1 MAEDIEVK
9 TENNVDDIKAL
20 MPIVIEPKKSKSP
33 YKDVKGKEVKITQ
46 LVPFDKHPFNI
57 PSEND
62 PDMQK
67 LKSSIEQEGLLNLPI
82 VRKLN
87 KEHEEDEE
95 KYQIISGHRR
105 VKACELL
112 GWDKIP
118 VRIVDITDNDVA
130 TLVMINSNVQRKK
143 INFIEQVRACSMM
156 YEAKKHQG
164 QNKGEEEKST
174 RKYVGKIWK
183 FSQYKV
189 QKLVDLSKLSD
200 YFLNLIANKK
210 ITSAVGI
217 EISKMPKE
225 KQDLIEAILS
235 ENEDL
240 RITQKQAQEI
250 GETTEELTRDKIL
263 ELLQNNDIQEDT
275 QTDETTQSD
284 NQGININF
292 SINELRQYFPEIE
305 DITEENIKSIILE
318 RLGLQTN

>member
-1 MAEDIEVK
+1 MAEDVEVK
-9 TENNVDDIKAL
+9 TENNIDDIKAL
-20 MPIVIEPKKSKSP
+20 MPIVIEAKKLKSP

-67 LKSSIEQEGLLNLPI
+67 LKCSIEQEGLLNLPI

-105 VKACELL
+105 IKACELL
-112 GWDKIP
+112 GWEKIP
-118 VRIVDITDNDVA
+118 VRIVDIIDNDVA

-143 INFIEQVRACSMM
+143 INFIEQVRVCSMM
-156 YEAKKHQG
+156 YKAKKHQG

-189 QKLVDLSKLSD
+189 QRLVELSKLSD

-210 ITSAVGI
+210 ITSAVGL
-217 EISKMPKE
+217 EIAKMSE
-225 KQDLIEAILS
+225 NTQSLIEKVIS

-240 RITQKQAQEI
+240 HITQKQAIDI
-250 GETTEELTRDKIL
+250 GNEPELTEDKIL
-263 ELLQNNDIQEDT
+263 ELLQNNDVQEDT
-275 QTDETTQSD
+275 QTDETTQSE
-284 NQGININF
+284 NREININF
-292 SINELRQYFPEIE
+292 TLNELRQYFPEIE
-305 DITEENIKSIILE
+305 NITEENIKSIILE
-318 RLGLQTN
+318 RLGFNR

>member
-1 MAEDIEVK
+1 MAEDVEVK
-9 TENNVDDIKAL
+9 TENNIDDIKAL
-20 MPIVIEPKKSKSP
+20 MPIVIEAKKSKSP

-46 LVPFDKHPFNI
+46 LVPFENHPFNV

-62 PDMQK
+62 PDMKK
-67 LKSSIEQEGLLNLPI
+67 LISSIEQEGLLNLPI

-105 VKACELL
+105 VEACKILD
-112 GWDKIP
+112 WDKIP

-143 INFIEQVRACSMM
+143 IEFIEQVRACALM
-156 YEAKKHQG
+156 YKAKKHQG

-174 RKYVGKIWK
+174 REYVGKIWK

-189 QKLVDLSKLSD
+189 QRLVELSKLSD

-210 ITSAVGI
+210 ITSAVGL
-217 EISKMPKE
+217 EIAKMSE
-225 KQDLIEAILS
+225 NTQSLIEKVIS

-240 RITQKQAQEI
+240 HITQKQAIDI
-250 GETTEELTRDKIL
+250 GNEPELTEDKIL
-263 ELLQNNDIQEDT
+263 ELLQNNDVQEDT
-275 QTDETTQSD
+275 QTDETTQSE
-284 NQGININF
+284 NREININF
-292 SINELRQYFPEIE
+292 TLNELREYFPEIE
-305 DITEENIKSIILE
+305 NITEENIKSIILE
-318 RLGLQTN
+318 RLGFNR

>member
-1 MAEDIEVK
+1 MAEDVEVK
-9 TENNVDDIKAL
+9 TENNIDDIKAL
-20 MPIVIEPKKSKSP
+20 MPIVIEAKKLKSP

-67 LKSSIEQEGLLNLPI
+67 LKCSIEQEGLLNLPI

-105 VKACELL
+105 IKACELL
-112 GWDKIP
+112 GWEKIP

-143 INFIEQVRACSMM
+143 IEFIEQVRACALM
-156 YEAKKHQG
+156 YKAKKHQG

-174 RKYVGKIWK
+174 REYVGKIWK
-183 FSQYKV
+183 FTQYKV
-189 QKLVDLSKLSD
+189 QRLVDLSKLSD

-217 EISKMPKE
+217 EISKMPQNT
-225 KQDLIEAILS
+225 QDLIETVLS

-240 RITQKQAQEI
+240 HITQKQAKEI
-250 GETTEELTRDKIL
+250 RNTTEELTRDKIL
-263 ELLQNNDIQEDT
+263 ELLQNNDVQEAS
-275 QTDETTQSD
+275 QSE
-284 NQGININF
+284 NREININF
-292 SINELRQYFPEIE
+292 SIDELKQYFPEIE
-305 DITEENIKSIILE
+305 NPTEENIKNIILE
-318 RLGLQTN
+318 RLGFNREPNQENN